1 MSLHSE
7 DWVWGPAA
15 AEEDRRHRIV
25 AGRAVAGRTKCH
37 RVPSLMWT
45 YFAALREGTEMWE
58 VCIYPRR
65 QQQQSHS
72 AFPQSVPELVA
83 LYRRVT
89 CFL

>member
-58 VCIYPRR
+58 VCTHAGSNNSLIVLSPRVY
-65 QQQQSHS
+65 QN
-72 AFPQSVPELVA
+72 L
-83 LYRRVT
+83 
-89 CFL
+89 